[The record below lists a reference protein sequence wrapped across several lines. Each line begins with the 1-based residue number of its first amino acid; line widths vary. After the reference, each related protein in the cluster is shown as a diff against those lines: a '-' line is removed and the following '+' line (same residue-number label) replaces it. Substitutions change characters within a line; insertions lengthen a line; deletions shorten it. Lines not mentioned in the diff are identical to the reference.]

1 MHVYSVVIADDDLV
15 IRATLKDIVN
25 WESLGFE
32 IVGEAKNGKLALEF
46 LDSHDV
52 NVLITDMKMPIMDGL
67 ELIKQLENQDI
78 TIIALSSFDEFEL
91 VRDAFKLGVEDYL
104 LKSHLDQG
112 HLCELLTKIHKDL
125 DAKCVRINK
134 KGKKSV
140 LDNFLKGNTD
150 LYDDGHMFSIIQVDV
165 SDEQKLQGRFKDI
178 RQDLIWPM
186 EELLLQIPGVS
197 KRCEHSEYTDSCL
210 ILRYHDEMLVEKNI
224 LRICRQIQ
232 TVLKN
237 YMNLEVTVSASAVRK
252 GAG

>member
-134 KGKKSV
+134 KGQR
-140 LDNFLKGNTD
+140 G
-150 LYDDGHMFSIIQVDV
+150 
-165 SDEQKLQGRFKDI
+165 
-178 RQDLIWPM
+178 
-186 EELLLQIPGVS
+186 PGFMT
-197 KRCEHSEYTDSCL
+197 RT
-210 ILRYHDEMLVEKNI
+210 EKNI
-224 LRICRQIQ
+224 W
-232 TVLKN
+232 TV
-237 YMNLEVTVSASAVRK
+237 RP
-252 GAG
+252 G